1 MTTTTTTTRVLALI
15 GIAAA
20 AVAGFFFIV
29 RPLVLS
35 SDEEAT
41 APAAQQTKPKTS
53 STSVPRTAH
62 TVPAKP
68 KVMLLPGLPAP
79 IAKQL
84 RYDRVVVVSVFARPA
99 QVDRQAVV
107 KARTG
112 AHAAGAGFVAVN
124 LYDEESARAAEP
136 LVGTASPPAVLVVR
150 RPGKV
155 VNRLQGSPDSALVA
169 QAAHN
174 AGAR

>member
-20 AVAGFFFIV
+20 AVAAFIFIA
-29 RPLVLS
+29 RPLLSS
-35 SDEEAT
+35 SDEAT
-41 APAAQQTKPKTS
+41 SPASQQAKPKTS
-53 STSVPRTAH
+53 STSVPKTTPA
-62 TVPAKP
+62 TPAKP
-68 KVMLLPGLPAP
+68 KLVLLPGLPAS

-99 QVDRQAVV
+99 QIDRQAVV

-112 AHAAGAGFVAVN
+112 ARAAGAGFVAVN
-124 LYDEESARAAEP
+124 LYDEASARAAES

>member
-1 MTTTTTTTRVLALI
+1 
-15 GIAAA
+15 
-20 AVAGFFFIV
+20 
-29 RPLVLS
+29 
-35 SDEEAT
+35 
-41 APAAQQTKPKTS
+41 
-53 STSVPRTAH
+53 
-62 TVPAKP
+62 
-68 KVMLLPGLPAP
+68 MLLPGLPAP